1 MSSRK
6 IRINFPRQLALV
18 LCIVVCASVHGGR
31 HRVEADERPAAL
43 IAYPDATDLR
53 FDDRESV
60 YRFSYRVTSTFPAN
74 PVIEFISNKLQKA
87 GWEPLKND
95 FLNPD
100 TPSSQVEG
108 WKEFLDATDQPPLCV
123 RQWLGDWKD
132 ASGNIVT
139 YGFRY
144 KQKCDAVPLTDL
156 EVDAWYFPAIVAER
170 ILEDLQKHKQAQ

>member
-1 MSSRK
+1 MTSRK
-6 IRINFPRQLALV
+6 FRNNFPRQLAFV
-18 LCIVVCASVHGGR
+18 LCVIVCAGVNIGR
-31 HRVEADERPAAL
+31 HRVEADEPPAAL
-43 IAYPDATDLR
+43 IAYPDATDMQ

-60 YRFSYRVTSTFPAN
+60 YRFSYRLTSTFPAK
-74 PVIEFISNKLQKA
+74 PVIEFISNKLQKD
-87 GWEPLKND
+87 GWQPLKND

-100 TPSSQVEG
+100 TPSSHVEG

-156 EVDAWYFPAIVAER
+156 EVTAWYTPAIVAER
-170 ILEDLQKHKQAQ
+170 ILVDLQKHKQPQ

>member
-1 MSSRK
+1 MNLREFRSK
-6 IRINFPRQLALV
+6 FPRRLAILF
-18 LCIVVCASVHGGR
+18 CIVVCASLYNSR
-31 HRVEADERPAAL
+31 HRVEADERPAAF
-43 IAYPDATDLR
+43 ITYPNSTDVQ

-60 YRFSYRVTSTFPAN
+60 YRFSYHVRSNFPAW
-74 PVIEFISNKLQKA
+74 PVIQLISNTLQKA
-87 GWEPLKND
+87 GWQPLKND

-108 WKEFLDATDQPPLCV
+108 WKEFLDATQQPPLCV

-144 KQKCDAVPLTDL
+144 AQKCDSSSLTDL
-156 EVDAWYFPAIVAER
+156 EVKAWYTPWIVAAR
-170 ILEDLQKHKQAQ
+170 ILADQQKHKH